1 MREELRA
8 GEVGVQMLRESV
20 LRLISQAAVKAD
32 ETHALSHYNLAATLG
47 LLRNQGKLGAEFE
60 VEQGQECA
68 RVCAINIINQV

>member
-32 ETHALSHYNLAATLG
+32 
-47 LLRNQGKLGAEFE
+47 GKLP
-60 VEQGQECA
+60 VLS
-68 RVCAINIINQV
+68 